1 MSWSNGFMMYSL
13 APACSACD
21 MGYSILGGAKHDL
34 GLIAA
39 GRAAQMAKEFKTVH
53 DRHVPVEQDRIGQS
67 ALAGFQRLL
76 AVLGFDD
83 LEIQAFQDAPCDFSD
98 HA

>member
-1 MSWSNGFMMYSL
+1 
-13 APACSACD
+13 
-21 MGYSILGGAKHDL
+21 MGYSILGGAEYDL

-39 GRAAQMAKEFKTVH
+39 GHAAQMAKEFKTVH

-83 LEIQAFQDAPCDFSD
+83 LEIQAFQDAPCNFSAD
-98 HA
+98 APVIYHKTYLHSTFLSTSPIP